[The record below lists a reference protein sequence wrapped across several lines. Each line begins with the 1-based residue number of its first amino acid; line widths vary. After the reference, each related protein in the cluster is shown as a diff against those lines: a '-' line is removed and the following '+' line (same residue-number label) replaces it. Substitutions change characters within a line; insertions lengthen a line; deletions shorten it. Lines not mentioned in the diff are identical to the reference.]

1 MQTILGSG
9 GGIGVPLARE
19 LKAFTGDIRLVSRNP
34 VMVNATDQLFPAD
47 LTDPSQLDK
56 AIEGSEVVYVTVGF
70 KYSLEEWRRI
80 WPPFMTNVI
89 GSCSRHGARLVF
101 FDNVYMYSRLALPF
115 MTEESHIDPPSRK
128 GLVRKE
134 LRQMI
139 LDAASSGKVQALIAR
154 GADFYGPDN
163 RNSVL
168 NIMVI
173 DNLKKGKKAQVFGNL
188 DKIHTYTFTPDAGKA
203 VAVLGNTPDAYSQE
217 WHVPTTREKITNRG
231 WIEMIAK
238 EMKVNPGIQQVP
250 AWMVRMLGLFVP
262 VMREF
267 PEMIY
272 QNEEDYIF
280 DSSKFEKR
288 FGWGATAALEGIRI
302 TLNGESF

>member
-19 LKAFTGDIRLVSRNP
+19 LKTFTGEIRLVSRKP
-34 VMVNATDQLFPAD
+34 EKVNASDQLFPAD

-56 AIEGSEVVYVTVGF
+56 AIEGSDVVYVTVGF
-70 KYSLEEWRRI
+70 KYSLEEWQRI
-80 WPPFMTNVI
+80 WPPFMKNVI

-101 FDNVYMYSRLALPF
+101 FDNVYMYSRSALPF
-115 MTEESHIDPPSRK
+115 MTEESPIDPPSRK
-128 GLVRKE
+128 GMVRKE

-139 LDAASSGKVQALIAR
+139 LDAAASGKVKALIAR

-173 DNLKKGKKAQVFGNL
+173 DNLKKGKKAQAFGNL
-188 DKIHTYTFTPDAGKA
+188 DKVHTYTYTPDAGKA
-203 VAVLGNTPDAYSQE
+203 VAVLGNTSDAFGQE
-217 WHVPTTREKITNRG
+217 WHVPTTRERITNRG

-238 EMKVNPGIQQVP
+238 AMNVNPGIQKVP
-250 AWMVRMLGLFVP
+250 AWMVRVLGLFVP
-262 VMREF
+262 VMKEF
-267 PEMIY
+267 PEMLY

-288 FGWGATAALEGIRI
+288 FGWGATLAQEGIRR
-302 TLNGESF
+302 TLEGVN